1 LLPSP
6 GKRLPDIHPHYA
18 TGNQLM
24 FIDIR
29 HALAHW
35 QIIAAWTIFL
45 ASYFVFAFGR
55 LPATRI
61 DRTAMAVIGA
71 VMMFVFRILS
81 PQTAIESVD
90 FNTLV
95 LLFAMMLIVASLHLA
110 GFFDWVANRVILHL
124 SPRQL
129 LPGVIFTSGILSAF
143 LVNDVVCLFMAPLIL
158 DICKR
163 MGVRPLPYLLALA
176 TASNI
181 GGAATITGNPQNMLI
196 GTVSGIG
203 YRHFLA
209 HLGPVSVAGLLIDWA
224 IIYWFY
230 LRGKE
235 TVAER
240 SQSPAVEETTSSPA
254 NFRLLWPIIVT
265 MAVLIGFF
273 LGFHPPLVAAA
284 GGALLLVRRTRDPR
298 EIYGDV
304 DWSLLVL
311 FLGLFLIVGGAE
323 QAGITS
329 TLLDTAQ
336 RLNLHDSVIFVSVVA
351 LLSNLVS
358 NVPAVMLLK
367 NLIPQLHDPHT
378 MWLMLAMSST
388 LAGNLTITG
397 SVANIIVVE
406 KARTVTHISF
416 IEYMKTGVP
425 VTIATLLVG
434 LLWLQFVR
442 F

>member
-1 LLPSP
+1 M
-6 GKRLPDIHPHYA
+6 RLCKVAGDL
-18 TGNQLM
+18 LM
-24 FIDIR
+24 FDGIR
-29 HALAHW
+29 HALTHW

-81 PQTAIESVD
+81 PQSAIESVD

-129 LPGVIFTSGILSAF
+129 LPGIIFTSAVLSAF

-158 DICKR
+158 DVCKR
-163 MGVRPLPYLLALA
+163 MGMRPLPYLLALA

-209 HLGPVSVAGLLIDWA
+209 HLGPVSAVGLLIDWA
-224 IIYWFY
+224 VIYWFY
-230 LRGKE
+230 LRGKGMLVKLPQSAPAE
-235 TVAER
+235 QTVNA
-240 SQSPAVEETTSSPA
+240 PA
-254 NFRLLWPIIVT
+254 NFRLLWPVIVT
-265 MAVLIGFF
+265 VTVLVGFF

-311 FLGLFLIVGGAE
+311 FVGLFLIVGGAE
-323 QAGITS
+323 QAGIT
-329 TLLDTAQ
+329 TMLLQMAEG
-336 RLNLHDSVIFVSVVA
+336 LNLHNSVVFVSVVA

-367 NLIPQLHDPHT
+367 NLIPQFQDPHT
-378 MWLMLAMSST
+378 MWLMLSMSST

-416 IEYMKTGVP
+416 WEYMKTGVP
-425 VTIATLLVG
+425 ITIATLLFG
-434 LLWLQFVR
+434 LLWLQLVHF
-442 F
+442 

>member
-1 LLPSP
+1 MTL
-6 GKRLPDIHPHYA
+6 
-18 TGNQLM
+18 
-24 FIDIR
+24 DIR
-29 HALAHW
+29 HVFADG
-35 QIIAAWTIFL
+35 QIIAAWIIFL

-55 LPATRI
+55 FPLTKI
-61 DRTAMAVIGA
+61 DRPAMAVVGA
-71 VMMFVFRILS
+71 VLMFVFRILT
-81 PQTAIESVD
+81 PQSAIASVD
-90 FNTLV
+90 FGTLV

-110 GFFDWVANRVILHL
+110 GFFDWVGNRVILHL

-143 LVNDVVCLFMAPLIL
+143 LVNDVVCLFMAPLVL
-158 DICKR
+158 GVCKR
-163 MGVRPLPYLLALA
+163 MGLRPLPYLLALA

-181 GGAATITGNPQNMLI
+181 GGVATITGNPQNMLI
-196 GTVSGIG
+196 GTVSGIA

-209 HLGPVSVAGLLIDWA
+209 HLGPVALIGLFLDWA
-224 IIYWFY
+224 ILHWTYV
-230 LRGKE
+230 RGDLAI
-235 TVAER
+235 TDPH
-240 SQSPAVEETTSSPA
+240 PASSESIAISAPH
-254 NFRLLWPIIVT
+254 NLRLLWPVLVSV
-265 MAVLIGFF
+265 AVLTGFL

-284 GGALLLVRRTRDPR
+284 GGALLLVRRTREPR
-298 EIYGDV
+298 DVYGDV

-311 FLGLFLIVGGAE
+311 FLGLFLIIGGAE

-329 TLLDTAQ
+329 QLLTVAE
-336 RLNLHDSVIFVSVVA
+336 RLNLHKSLVFVAMVT

-367 NLIPQLHDPHT
+367 GLIPQFRDPHT

-416 IEYMKTGVP
+416 LDYMKTGVP
-425 VTIATLLVG
+425 VTIATLAVG
-434 LLWLQFVR
+434 LLWLRFVR
-442 F
+442 Y